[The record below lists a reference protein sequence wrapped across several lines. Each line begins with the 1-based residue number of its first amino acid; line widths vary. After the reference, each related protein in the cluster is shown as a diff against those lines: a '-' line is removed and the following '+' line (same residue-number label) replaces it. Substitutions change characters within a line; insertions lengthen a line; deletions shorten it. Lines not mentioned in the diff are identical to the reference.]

1 MKKRILLV
9 GVMILTGA
17 ISAFGQAAAESVMI
31 HSMSAG
37 AGAKAGTSLGR
48 STNNAASAL
57 GGRLGSTMS
66 STLSSRPSPS
76 RHATVRPAV
85 PPPAGT
91 KAPVPCAQ
99 PDPKQPGQ
107 TQVGTNTKPDCQT
120 PTHAEPDKTK
130 YKKFV
135 TLTFDNK

>member
-48 STNNAASAL
+48 STQCCERTRRKIRKHHVEYVVIAPFTFAACNDSAC
-57 GGRLGSTMS
+57 GAAPSGSQG
-66 STLSSRPSPS
+66 
-76 RHATVRPAV
+76 
-85 PPPAGT
+85 AGSLRT
-91 KAPVPCAQ
+91 RSE
-99 PDPKQPGQ
+99 
-107 TQVGTNTKPDCQT
+107 TSGTD
-120 PTHAEPDKTK
+120 AG
-130 YKKFV
+130 
-135 TLTFDNK
+135 